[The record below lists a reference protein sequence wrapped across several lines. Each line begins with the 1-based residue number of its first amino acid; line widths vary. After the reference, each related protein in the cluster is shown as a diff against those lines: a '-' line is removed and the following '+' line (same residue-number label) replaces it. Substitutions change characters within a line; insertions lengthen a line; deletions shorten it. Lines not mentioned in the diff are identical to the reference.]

1 MKTLIIAE
9 KPSAAEAI
17 AEAIAGS
24 YQKKRGYLEGPDY
37 YITWAVGH
45 LVQLAEPEDYRSS
58 LKRWR
63 FGDLP
68 IIPDFQLRPVK
79 KAEGQLK
86 TIAGLAKKS
95 RGLINACDAA
105 REGELIFRYIVAY
118 LRMEGMPAWR
128 LWTASLTGEAIR
140 AAMAD
145 LKPLERYD
153 NLFKSARCR
162 SEGDWLI
169 GINATRAFTTR
180 FGELL
185 SLGRVQTPVLA
196 MICENRRRRD
206 AFVPET
212 YWEVWARFRGEGCDY
227 RGVWLQEKGETRRL
241 NEKVK
246 AEAIAA
252 AVDGRNGEVRQVEE
266 KESRELPPRLY
277 DLTTLQRECNRLFGF
292 SASKTLKIA
301 QELYDSKFIT
311 YPRTNSRFVDK
322 HGLALLRRVV
332 SSLAGHPVYGPFVA
346 KGNPQLVHER
356 NRNICRPEAVE
367 DHHALLPTTLVPSG
381 LVGDKLKVYDR
392 IVRRVLAHY
401 YLPARYRERV
411 VLTGVP
417 FESTTGKATVLPADA
432 SAKATAVPDSAH
444 IKEAGV
450 PGGAG
455 VYLFRSAEK
464 AIIDPGWKVVDGGWT
479 PPKEQERLP
488 ERTGLAVFCAG
499 AEVMEKQTEPPK
511 AYTEGSLLA
520 AMETAGKQLDDEEL
534 REIMKDAGLG
544 TPATRAAT
552 IERLKEVGYIELQGK
567 QIEPT
572 PKGMALVSLVEKSEI
587 PILLSAEMTGRW
599 EKFLNEIARGNAQP
613 LEFNRRVSDL
623 AVHLVKQL
631 EAAEKSWYDKSA
643 CARRFGICP
652 RCGGAI
658 VENRKAYGCA
668 NWKDENCPVTI
679 WKTFKGKRITEK
691 TALALLEKGRS
702 PRLRFYTKEK
712 KPYPAV
718 IVFDAQT
725 GMMNLEFSSA
735 TTKST
740 KSTRSTRSK
749 KSTASVESIGAAETN
764 GSTKTVKT
772 PKPSKKAKAAEAAEA
787 AEAANNA
794 VTVEKRRRRSAKK
807 DGASGDDLKSAL

>member
-1 MKTLIIAE
+1 MKILIIAE

-17 AEAIAGS
+17 AEAAAGS
-24 YQKKRGYLEGPDY
+24 FQKKRGYLESADY
-37 YITWAVGH
+37 YVTWAVGH

-63 FGDLP
+63 FNDLP

-79 KAEGQLK
+79 KTESQLK
-86 TIAGLAKKS
+86 TIASLAKKC

-118 LRMEGMPAWR
+118 LRLEGMPAWR

-140 AAMAD
+140 AAMAE
-145 LKPLERYD
+145 LQPLQRYD

-206 AFVPET
+206 AFVPEI
-212 YWEVWARFRGEGCDY
+212 YWEVWARFQGDGCDY
-227 RGVWLQEKGETRRL
+227 RGVWLQDKGETRRL
-241 NEKVK
+241 SEREKG
-246 AEAIAA
+246 EAIAA
-252 AVDGRNGEVRQVEE
+252 AVNGRQGEVCQVDE

-311 YPRTNSRFVDK
+311 YPRTNSRFVDR
-322 HGLALLRRVV
+322 HGLSLLRRVV
-332 SSLAGHPVYGPFVA
+332 SHLANHPVYGPFVA
-346 KGNPQLVHER
+346 RGNPQLVHER

-367 DHHALLPTTLVPSG
+367 DHHALLPTSLVPSG
-381 LVGDKLKVYDR
+381 LVGDKQKVYDR

-411 VLTGVP
+411 VLT
-417 FESTTGKATVLPADA
+417 
-432 SAKATAVPDSAH
+432 AVPDGTLSGNETTVAAPPKASADR
-444 IKEAGV
+444 GV
-450 PGGAG
+450 H
-455 VYLFRSAEK
+455 LFRSSEK
-464 AIIDPGWKVVDGGWT
+464 AIVDPGWKVVDGGWA
-479 PPKEQERLP
+479 PPKAQERLP
-488 ERTGLAVFCAG
+488 ERAGLTVRCAG
-499 AEVMEKQTEPPK
+499 AEVLEKQTEPPK

-572 PKGMALVSLVEKSEI
+572 PKGMALVSLVEKSDI
-587 PILLSAEMTGRW
+587 PVLLSAEMTGRW
-599 EKFLNEIARGNAQP
+599 EKYLNEIARGNGQP
-613 LEFNRRVSDL
+613 AEFNRRVSDL

-631 EAAEKSWYDKSA
+631 ERAEKTWYDKGA
-643 CARRFGICP
+643 CARRLATCP

-658 VENRKAYGCA
+658 VENRKAYACA

-679 WKTFKGKRITEK
+679 WKTFRGKRITEK

-725 GMMNLEFSSA
+725 GTMNIEFSSA
-735 TTKST
+735 ATKST
-740 KSTRSTRSK
+740 KSAKATKEQTPKAPKAPRVR
-749 KSTASVESIGAAETN
+749 KSSA
-764 GSTKTVKT
+764 VKT
-772 PKPSKKAKAAEAAEA
+772 PEEPKAPTGSKSLKATETTDLSDATATETTTVIETMESGNHPANEEKP
-787 AEAANNA
+787 
-794 VTVEKRRRRSAKK
+794 RRRRTKK
-807 DGASGDDLKSAL
+807 DGTGGDGAKSVS

>member
-17 AEAIAGS
+17 AEAVAGT
-24 YQKKRGYLEGPDY
+24 YQKKRGYLESPDF

-79 KAEGQLK
+79 KTEGQLK

-95 RGLINACDAA
+95 RALINACDAA

-118 LRMEGMPAWR
+118 LRLEEMPAWR
-128 LWTASLTGEAIR
+128 LWTASLTAEAIR

-145 LKPLERYD
+145 LKPLDRYD

-185 SLGRVQTPVLA
+185 TLGRVQTPVLA

-227 RGVWLQEKGETRRL
+227 RGLWLREKGEAHRL
-241 NEKVK
+241 NEKGK

-252 AVDGRNGEVRQVEE
+252 AVDGRNGEVRQVDE

-292 SASKTLKIA
+292 SANKTLKIA

-332 SSLAGHPVYGPFVA
+332 SGLASHPVYGPFVA
-346 KGNPQLVHER
+346 QGNPQLVHER

-367 DHHALLPTTLVPSG
+367 DHHALLPTTLVPTG
-381 LVGDKLKVYDR
+381 LVGDKWKVYDR

-411 VLTGVP
+411 VLTVVP
-417 FESTTGKATVLPADA
+417 FERITGKATDLPVGDLGM
-432 SAKATAVPDSAH
+432 ATAVLDSAH
-444 IKEAGV
+444 SKEADDL
-450 PGGAG
+450 GGA
-455 VYLFRSAEK
+455 VFRSAEK
-464 AIIDPGWKVVDGGWT
+464 TIIDPGWKVVDGGWT
-479 PPKEQERLP
+479 PPKEQERFP
-488 ERTGLAVFCAG
+488 ERAGLAVRCAG
-499 AEVMEKQTEPPK
+499 AEVLEKQTEPPK

-552 IERLKEVGYIELQGK
+552 IERLKEVGYIELQGR

-572 PKGMALVSLVEKSEI
+572 PKGMALISLVEKSEI
-587 PILLSAEMTGRW
+587 PLLLSAEMTGRW

-623 AVHLVKQL
+623 AVYLVKQL

-643 CARRFGICP
+643 CARRLGTCP

-658 VENRKAYGCA
+658 VENRKAYVCA
-668 NWKDENCPVTI
+668 NWKVEQCPVTI
-679 WKTFKGKRITEK
+679 WKTFRGKGITEK

-725 GMMNLEFSSA
+725 GVMNLEFSSA
-735 TTKST
+735 ATRST
-740 KSTRSTRSK
+740 KSARPKKATPAAEPVEPAERDRSTNTAKTLQPSN
-749 KSTASVESIGAAETN
+749 SGNQTASM
-764 GSTKTVKT
+764 
-772 PKPSKKAKAAEAAEA
+772 KKA
-787 AEAANNA
+787 
-794 VTVEKRRRRSAKK
+794 
-807 DGASGDDLKSAL
+807 